1 MEDWKKLW
9 STWIITDPDNALSII
24 NDNGWTEQYQN
35 MYQNSLVGD
44 ANITKDKISKL
55 V

>member
-1 MEDWKKLW
+1 MEDWKYGQLG
-9 STWIITDPDNALSII
+9 SITDPDNALSII

-55 V
+55 